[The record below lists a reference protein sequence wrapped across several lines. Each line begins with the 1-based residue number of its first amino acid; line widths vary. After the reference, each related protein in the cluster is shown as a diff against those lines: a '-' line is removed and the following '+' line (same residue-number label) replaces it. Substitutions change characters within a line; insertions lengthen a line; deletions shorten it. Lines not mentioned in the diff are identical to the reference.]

1 MLRLA
6 WILKIDD
13 GMFGSNK
20 ILLAILSVLS
30 LSLKLCLTLARLW
43 KLLEFGGLWKLLGFG
58 GFWALCRNCYFF
70 LYIFVWT
77 LRLFE

>member
-1 MLRLA
+1 LRLA

-30 LSLKLCLTLARLW
+30 LSLKLCLTLARL
-43 KLLEFGGLWKLLGFG
+43 
-58 GFWALCRNCYFF
+58 
-70 LYIFVWT
+70 
-77 LRLFE
+77 